1 MTEFQ
6 FPDDCHYR
14 LLNKLGE
21 GGMGVVYRAEDTV
34 LRREVAIKFLIDGNK
49 RLSRAR
55 FLREAR
61 SVSVLNHPNIAT
73 IYDFGETVGGTP
85 FMVMELLC
93 GPTLADL
100 LSTRHLDRRQAFE
113 IIESVLEALEES
125 HRHGIIHRDIK
136 PSNIVVTNRGAVKV
150 LDFGLAKSM
159 LEQNQ
164 LQNASEDLDDV
175 ATQTFTGVVLGTPL
189 YLSPEQ
195 ATGKPVDRRSDLFSV
210 GAVLYEC
217 LAGRSAFGAPSVVEI
232 FARIVSSKPPLPPS
246 EFEPAVSPELD
257 RIVLKALS
265 RQPEDRYQSAEQFL
279 EELRQEYNDTASD
292 ISTTH
297 SLRSL
302 DSWYRKLIRGSS
314 GRDRA
319 LHTRSIQNLRTM
331 ATSSNGQ
338 RLALLCFP
346 IALLLFVLL
355 MISGARPSRSGPT
368 RSGPI
373 NSIAVVPFSNETG
386 DSSVEYFS
394 DGFTD
399 SLISG
404 LSQFHYFKV
413 ISRNSVARYKGQT
426 IDTAAVASELKVGAV
441 LIGKITRLGDELH
454 ITAELIEAQS
464 RSVLWNA
471 EYTKKVSDARSVQED
486 ILEKTVE
493 TLRQIPN
500 EGQLSL
506 LPKGT
511 QDPRAYDLYVKGKW
525 YWNKRTGDGLKQA
538 LECFQ
543 AAIDI
548 DPNYA
553 LAYSGLADSY
563 VINAG
568 WAPPRES
575 YLRAKAA
582 TQRALE
588 LDNNLGEA
596 HSTLG
601 FIKAHYER
609 DWQGAEEEFRLAIRL
624 SPNYAT
630 AHHWYAAYLIARRQF
645 DQASQELQRAR
656 ELDPL
661 SPMINTDLGL
671 IYFYNRQ
678 YDQAIAQLQT
688 NRDLFPGSFPSHY
701 FLGWA
706 YTAAGR
712 YDEAIA
718 EYQKALEISKG
729 HTMVI
734 AMMGYTY
741 AVSGNKAEAWK
752 ILKELEEETTHRY
765 VAPFRFAMV
774 YIGLGEKDLAFQ
786 WLNKA
791 FDELDILLIYIN
803 ATPFS
808 DSLRQDPRFDQ
819 LLQRLKLNA

>member
-6 FPDDCHYR
+6 FPDGSHYR

-21 GGMGVVYRAEDTV
+21 GGMGVVYRAEDTM
-34 LRREVAIKFLIDGNK
+34 LRREVAIKFLNDGNK

-61 SVSVLNHPNIAT
+61 SASVLNHPNIAT
-73 IYDFGETVGGTP
+73 VYDFGHTADGTP

-100 LSTRHLDRRQAFE
+100 LSTRDLDRTQVFK

-125 HRHGIIHRDIK
+125 HQHGIIHRDIK

-159 LEQNQ
+159 LDQDQ

-195 ATGKPVDRRSDLFSV
+195 ATGKAVDRRSDLFSV

-232 FARIVSSKPPLPPS
+232 FARIVSSKPPSSPS
-246 EFEPAVSPELD
+246 EFAPAISPELD

-265 RQPEDRYQSAEQFL
+265 RQPEDRYQSAEEFL
-279 EELRQEYNDTASD
+279 DELRQEYDNTASD
-292 ISTTH
+292 ISTPH
-297 SLRSL
+297 SLRLL
-302 DSWYRKLIRGSS
+302 DSWYRKLIRRSS
-314 GRDRA
+314 GLNRA
-319 LHTRSIQNLRTM
+319 PHTISIHNPRTT
-331 ATSSNGQ
+331 ATSVSGQ
-338 RLALLCFP
+338 RLALLGFP

-355 MISGARPSRSGPT
+355 MISGARSSRSE
-368 RSGPI
+368 PI
-373 NSIAVVPFSNETG
+373 NSIAVVPFFNETN

-404 LSQFHYFKV
+404 LSQLVDLKV

-441 LIGKITRLGDELH
+441 LTGKITRSGDELH
-454 ITAELIEAQS
+454 ITAELVDVHS

-471 EYTKKVSDARSVQED
+471 EYTRIVSEARSIQED
-486 ILEKTVE
+486 ILEKTAE
-493 TLRQIPN
+493 KLRKS
-500 EGQLSL
+500 LSEDQVSFL
-506 LPKGT
+506 TKGT

-525 YWNKRTGDGLKQA
+525 YWNKRTGEGLKQA

-582 TQRALE
+582 TERALQ

-601 FIKAHYER
+601 FIKSHYER
-609 DWQGAEEEFRLAIRL
+609 DWQGAEEEFQLAIKL

-630 AHHWYAAYLIARRQF
+630 AHHWYGTYLTALGQL
-645 DQASQELQRAR
+645 DQAAKELQRAR

-661 SPMINTDLGL
+661 SPMINTDLRL

-678 YDQAIAQLQT
+678 NDQAVAQLET
-688 NRDLFPGSFPSHY
+688 NRDLFPSSFPSHY

-706 YTAAGR
+706 YTQAGR

-729 HTMVI
+729 HTMVM
-734 AMMGYTY
+734 AMMAYTY
-741 AVSGNKAEAWK
+741 GCQGRK
-752 ILKELEEETTHRY
+752 LKRG
-765 VAPFRFAMV
+765 RF
-774 YIGLGEKDLAFQ
+774 
-786 WLNKA
+786 
-791 FDELDILLIYIN
+791 
-803 ATPFS
+803 
-808 DSLRQDPRFDQ
+808 
-819 LLQRLKLNA
+819 